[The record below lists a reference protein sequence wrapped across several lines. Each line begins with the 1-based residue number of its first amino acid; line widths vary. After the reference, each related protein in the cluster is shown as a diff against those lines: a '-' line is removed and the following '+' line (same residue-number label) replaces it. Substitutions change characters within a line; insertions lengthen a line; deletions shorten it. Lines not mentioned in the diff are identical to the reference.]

1 MKINFHVGSVRL
13 QCVYTAVYNSV
24 WHNRTDLVSLVIGT
38 LLCTDLFQNEIN
50 ALCCSIWDLDWSQT
64 MLFCFSEE
72 LLFLVLTSA
81 VITLLHL

>member
-38 LLCTDLFQNEIN
+38 LLCTDVFQNEIN
-50 ALCCSIWDLDWSQT
+50 ALCCSIWDSIGVKLRSSAFLKNFYSWS
-64 MLFCFSEE
+64 
-72 LLFLVLTSA
+72 
-81 VITLLHL
+81 

>member
-50 ALCCSIWDLDWSQT
+50 ALCCSIWDSIGVKLCSSAFLKNFYSWS
-64 MLFCFSEE
+64 
-72 LLFLVLTSA
+72 
-81 VITLLHL
+81 